1 VLKWEVEYSPAYSLL
16 KVQLEPGEELTSEA
30 GAMVLFRGNLEIKT
44 HTGGGLLK
52 GLLRGIA
59 GTEAVFLNTYRA
71 KSPAEV
77 LLAPSLPGDIAY
89 IPLEDGSYV
98 VQDSAYLAHIGDVD
112 VEVAWRGLKGV
123 LAEGELVWLRL
134 KGRGGAWVNSYGAM
148 GKMELKAGERVT
160 LDNMHFV
167 ALNEET
173 KWRIRKFGGW
183 KTFLLGGEG
192 LVVEVEGPGTLF
204 YQTRILPPFARLLK
218 KFIPSRK

>member
-1 VLKWEVEYSPAYSLL
+1 LKWEVEYSPAYSLL

-71 KSPAEV
+71 KSLAEV

-134 KGRGGAWVNSYGAM
+134 RGRGGAWVNSYGAM

>member
-1 VLKWEVEYSPAYSLL
+1 MKWEVEYSPAYSLL

-134 KGRGGAWVNSYGAM
+134 RGRGGAWVNSYGAM

>member
-1 VLKWEVEYSPAYSLL
+1 MKWEVEYSPAYSLL

-71 KSPAEV
+71 KSLAEV

-134 KGRGGAWVNSYGAM
+134 RGRGGAWVNSYGAM

>member
-1 VLKWEVEYSPAYSLL
+1 MKWEVEYSPAYSLL

>member
-1 VLKWEVEYSPAYSLL
+1 MKWEVEYSPAYSLL

-30 GAMVLFRGNLEIKT
+30 GAMVLFRGDLEIKT

-112 VEVAWRGLKGV
+112 VEVAWRG
-123 LAEGELVWLRL
+123 
-134 KGRGGAWVNSYGAM
+134 
-148 GKMELKAGERVT
+148 
-160 LDNMHFV
+160 
-167 ALNEET
+167 
-173 KWRIRKFGGW
+173 
-183 KTFLLGGEG
+183 
-192 LVVEVEGPGTLF
+192 
-204 YQTRILPPFARLLK
+204 
-218 KFIPSRK
+218 

>member
-1 VLKWEVEYSPAYSLL
+1 MKWEVEYSPAYSLL

-30 GAMVLFRGNLEIKT
+30 GAMVLFRGDLEIKT